1 MPDLSFEVISA
12 QPARDRIAPA
22 LVFDL
27 RVTNRPPDEAIH
39 AVVLRCQIQIEVAR
53 RRYSSA
59 EQDQL
64 RELFDDPKRWA
75 DTLRPITWT
84 NTSVNIPPFTGTT
97 ITPVAVPCTLDFSM
111 ATTKYFHAL
120 GGEDVPLTF
129 LFSGS
134 VFYAAGNGL
143 LQVAPLSWNTE
154 ARFRFPIDVWKAA
167 MDLHF
172 PNAACLHLRRDV
184 FNELYRF
191 KAERGLAT
199 FEEAIEQMLAI
210 AGREQPV

>member
-12 QPARDRIAPA
+12 QPARDAIAPA

-27 RVTNRPPDEAIH
+27 RITNKPPEEAIH

-64 RELFDDPKRWA
+64 RELFDDPKRWG
-75 DTLRPITWT
+75 DTLRPITWV

-120 GGEDVPLTF
+120 GGEDIPLTF

-134 VFYAAGNGL
+134 VFYAAANGL